1 MGKLLVLGLIIVV
14 VAMLLGGWGLF
25 LENRKER
32 FSLGLRG
39 SKKQI
44 EAMRVERDR
53 HIAAL
58 QEIRSVAQTSAEPA
72 NRDPAFDYII
82 DKAEQALLPEAKR

>member
-1 MGKLLVLGLIIVV
+1 MGRLILLLIIIVV
-14 VAMLLGGWGLF
+14 VVLLLGGWGLF

-44 EAMRVERDR
+44 AALKTDRDR
-53 HIAAL
+53 HVAAL
-58 QEIRSVAQTSAEPA
+58 EEIRSVAQTSAEPA
-72 NRDPAFDYII
+72 NRDPAFDYIL
-82 DKAEQALLPEAKR
+82 DKAEQALRPEAKR